1 MIKWL
6 LYRWL
11 EFYFSQSE
19 DDKFV
24 IYILLP
30 AFVAVVVL
38 LLFHL
43 IMLWILL

>member
-6 LYRWL
+6 FQRWF
-11 EFYFSQSE
+11 EFYFSQGE
-19 DDKFV
+19 DDKF
-24 IYILLP
+24 IIDILLP